1 MMNNLSGSTDRLHF
15 VQCLARE
22 RHGQVR
28 QSLDRATPGGG
39 GPLHHLFDFIGLSY
53 ASVVRLTVLSKAATL
68 RWRLA
73 RAGSATLSAYLTH
86 HTTLGDR

>member
-1 MMNNLSGSTDRLHF
+1 MMNNPSGSTDRLHF

-22 RHGQVR
+22 RHGRVR
-28 QSLDRATPGGG
+28 QSLDRATPSEGS
-39 GPLHHLFDFIGLSY
+39 PPHQLSDFSGLSY

-68 RWRLA
+68 HRRLA
-73 RAGSATLSAYLTH
+73 RAGSATLSAYRTH